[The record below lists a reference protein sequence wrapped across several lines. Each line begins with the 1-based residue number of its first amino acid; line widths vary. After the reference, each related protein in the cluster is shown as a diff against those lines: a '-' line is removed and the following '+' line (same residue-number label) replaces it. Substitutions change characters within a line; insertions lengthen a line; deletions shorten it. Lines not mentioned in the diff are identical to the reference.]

1 MAGAVIVSL
10 EIAGMTAVH
19 AVRAV
24 FTSLAGVEGVTRADV
39 SLGRA
44 IVEHDGRATPEAIRD
59 ALALAGYELSTYRE
73 ERRALP
79 LL

>member
-1 MAGAVIVSL
+1 MRVAHL

-24 FTSLAGVEGVTRADV
+24 YTAFAGVPGVVHADV

-44 IVEHDGRATPEAIRD
+44 VVEHDGRATRPLLEA
-59 ALALAGYELSTYRE
+59 AVAVAGYEVTAYRE
-73 ERRALP
+73 ERRLP
-79 LL
+79 LA